1 MRKDREK
8 TLNQQK
14 NLPTGLI
21 SYTSKDGSFSFYKK
35 ITIKNDSFYFVSLRA
50 KYIKGADIHL
60 SNKAM
65 QLDEKEK
72 NIFLL
77 KSIL

>member
-1 MRKDREK
+1 MI
-8 TLNQQK
+8 L
-14 NLPTGLI
+14 
-21 SYTSKDGSFSFYKK
+21 FH
-35 ITIKNDSFYFVSLRA
+35 FVSLRA

-60 SNKAM
+60 SNEAM